1 MIFKRLDPAI
11 GRTGHAGAV
20 ESGPAMAGVVE
31 SGVVESGTVEAT
43 TVTVVHAPACHF
55 CDDAEQ
61 ALTRL
66 AETYPVII
74 DRVDIHS
81 ERGRQ
86 LVARH
91 RPAMNPLVLVDGEF
105 FGFGRLSRGRL
116 RTLLERRTAGR
127 GAAS

>member
-31 SGVVESGTVEAT
+31 SGTVEAI

-66 AETYPVII
+66 AETYPIII

-81 ERGRQ
+81 ERGRR
-86 LVARH
+86 LLARH